1 MKINLVHNWII
12 FFLIL
17 HNGENEVGNENN
29 IIVLGGE
36 GVGKSVLKDHLL
48 ANYFLS

>member
-1 MKINLVHNWII
+1 MNLVHNWIL
-12 FFLIL
+12 FYLIL
-17 HNGENEVGNENN
+17 HNGENAEGVNENN